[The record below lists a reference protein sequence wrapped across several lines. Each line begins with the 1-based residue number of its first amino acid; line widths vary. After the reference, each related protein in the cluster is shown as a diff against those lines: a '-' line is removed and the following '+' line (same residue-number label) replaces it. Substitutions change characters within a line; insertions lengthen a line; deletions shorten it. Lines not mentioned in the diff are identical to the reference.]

1 MDEQVHSPDQES
13 VKEFCYSK
21 LSNIKIIGRGR
32 HGTVCSA
39 NLGNLAVVLKRF
51 NNIKA
56 LDKNYELSIK
66 RANAHP
72 NIRLFLG
79 ITKDPIKDYLITISE
94 YANGNLQDYLKNK
107 RNDDGIFKISLNSL
121 IQIANEITS
130 GLEWLH
136 YNDITHR
143 NLHSKNIL
151 IHKDQVKIS
160 DFDLND
166 SFQLS
171 NSVIQDFPAYY
182 EPQLFINSDKVYLI
196 DKKSDIYSLGV
207 IFWELTSGIPP
218 FSNCSKYAIIMK
230 IANGK
235 REETITNTPIEYA
248 NIYTKCWRTDPN
260 ERPTLHEIKV
270 ALDGLPAISSVEFIT
285 NDTVSKPPIPF
296 IRENNGELAREEKEK
311 NINQKSNKG
320 LQIMPSIDLNLYYN
334 RTDEDGDWIISSNAR
349 KKHLDGMVRFF
360 KECFSPE
367 GVYAKEFPN
376 LDFHVVLTDEFR
388 NNPIINI
395 LRDNGFEFD
404 NKETKFEY
412 PNITM
417 ECFFHE
423 NRMPLI
429 LKHRKQDANAV
440 ANRDNVSIVRNNAKI
455 PTDMSSIL
463 TYLKYEINGIKK
475 SVLLTSDNIASCIQ
489 SVLTRKLNVYQQS
502 RLNKRPY
509 IDIFQVPRHGS
520 RFNSAI
526 THYVDP
532 PKYVDQQFVLM
543 MILYYGGQ
551 FDFKDLK
558 NEIATDIK
566 AEFESMLSFTNFE
579 KFKKAALLQEY
590 IQFYSSPNAIKRFLK
605 SMANALIIQQCSKN
619 NNVDWDWCK
628 IDWPNVARKLYII
641 YKLNQT
647 TESSCWPKYDFIN
660 DLVDI
665 PKKSNLDRY
674 FINTKRGDIIEKQLY
689 TYFSIIKER
698 IYENF
703 DIIISPIKHKNKKRN
718 YRLQYATPLRPLLKP
733 MWGCLNTSPLVFRD
747 ITSSISNFYKIFIA
761 GTYIISSGS
770 KKGHPDPL
778 VIVGIIKSILE
789 DPCEKRSARILLT
802 CWSKINMNLLSS
814 TVNAFLKH
822 DIYELLNQR
831 IKIYAINESSCE
843 VGVKLSN
850 GEFEDPKSV
859 RLLDWNFSE
868 EKEIKKISD
877 SFGTIP
883 EQPINKICESFIKI
897 LINDKELWLGVNEK
911 GDLVPSDKRFLFVI
925 SNVPFLDQ
933 IAYQISTCCFNFFV
947 KFEWAAKDEYNKFY
961 LVDLNTEQDLYYA
974 FEYDNDFCIV
984 EKSEMGDFEELT
996 PIPHFKKQPTKKNAL
1011 LFHFEKN
1018 SRVGLT
1024 TQSIRRRKSGKAL
1037 HSFLMELGER
1047 SALSDLKIINAV
1059 NYLLLACN
1067 VKKIFESFPDE
1078 CLLLLLAKQDSE
1090 VEWEITKNN
1099 LYNIKNAI
1107 IRLDEK
1113 ELPKLRSSSPFYKNA
1128 TDMQVNIKN
1137 PQLDNLQIEIKINL
1151 NNNGSKS
1158 YWRWTPEISDIYQT
1172 KSVYDYLLNSNVP
1185 QEKWKDLT
1193 LSYLSLLIMPPLIV
1207 VPEFLKVPLPFLS
1220 GTSIL
1225 NQKINKE
1232 ISNIKFDIGPTGARL
1247 IQTEIF
1253 LDTSTTENMLQLDGI
1268 EISQLANI
1276 KITIIN
1282 SDAVNDDPDITI
1294 EACANIKDNVV
1305 KIITQN
1311 EDEQFLIAKF
1321 NNNDSTTLSNIAK
1334 SLNIDEKLY
1343 NKLKVPLYY
1352 ILLDDFLKNIKPE
1365 FILFFYPITE
1375 PPTMN
1380 FKLKNI
1386 SIFTNNSH
1394 QIEKF
1399 LPPQIYQHLKLT
1411 NISTDISIYDPLD
1424 MENIVIGLNIKFN
1437 LLTTDNKKLL
1447 ASLSYLPIKNT
1458 EQPMTISI
1466 KPQDL
1471 YDNNNNNPLNLK
1483 EMLKAIGLYD
1493 TFKKINEVSPILWHH
1508 VKNLGPAEFQYLDLQ
1523 IKLNEQST
1531 TYEIDDFN
1539 LGILIPRYIIKE
1551 GVIEVTSAIVDLEYN
1566 GTQWSGNIQ
1575 GVAEIIGKDKNYNCQ
1590 IEYIS
1595 PTKEQSG
1602 NLLIKDFVD
1611 LLTLKETFQILQL
1624 ESVFSI
1630 PVFGKLF
1637 EPMSISEININLV
1650 NSESLDFIIQD
1661 LSFTLRADKLELK
1674 PLTIEQLEIDLTYIP
1689 SKNNTDLAI
1698 WKFNIDGIVDSM
1710 IMTLE
1715 CANEDRKIQATLIPV
1730 KNKRLKDITELL
1742 IKTSEFSDNSIY
1754 YEICDS
1760 EITNVKLTFDITAD
1774 GVHIENFSTN
1784 LVNEL
1789 SYDEFTLYNLSF
1801 NYNEVKKMNMNN
1813 HCSNLIVPPHKKYIL
1828 DAIISRNIANHKIK
1842 TNIKIDFSE
1851 NSGNI
1856 VDASITFQTH
1866 PLLEILNFL
1875 IGYKSTIQNLL
1886 PKLPKLPN
1894 FENIKSIQQ
1903 IFSIKISIKPFKI
1916 IGFNISAQS
1925 DARYDILEK
1934 PSILLQPLGIS
1945 INYIYDCDRKE
1956 EKLEGKFYGTFIYMA
1971 ELKLEFARSTTKGN
1985 DIVVASIQVIEGES
1999 CIHVL
2004 SVIDTLLNDNK
2015 GWSSNTPEEMRLLK
2029 FIVSTEVKAY
2039 LHINLVEK
2047 SVALYATLESI
2058 GNCLLLVKKLNDKT
2072 KKELNDIIN
2081 ELNDIL
2087 DDEVK
2092 FEDIISIKLP
2102 DRDDQ
2107 KLVKGANLY
2116 ANLKYS
2122 NSNSSLL
2129 KNLCALSN
2137 LDSSSQEILVVLSLG
2152 LGELSK
2158 SEFKATIENLI
2169 LKGGLSFEK
2178 ISFSCS
2184 PSIELKSSELN
2195 ISGELNFKNLLN
2207 LHNTEFIVKGTLKI
2221 SQNISSFITD
2231 LISQSIQ
2238 NPFGMSGICLKEIEY
2253 VMNFEHGNKKPI
2265 CTQSLKGKVGFN
2277 SENPNKKTILMGT
2290 ILFVD
2295 GTPRVCRV
2303 DIDQKIQIIHL
2314 LSTIFSKDKDFK
2326 WPEDYPDITFNDEK
2340 IYYAFIK
2347 DDKIEIDKTVYYKGY
2362 NISSHIDF
2370 FGMENLLITARIHN
2384 GIKINVIEDDNSVIN
2399 LGFVKIFKNN
2409 LMIEWNVKKHIISVN
2424 GCLKLFDMNPTE
2436 FQLNYEKKT
2445 KCFEGKIKMK
2455 ESLLG
2460 VDNPT
2465 IKGCWSKRNKFVITE
2480 LPSIYELFWDTAK
2493 FARIIEKAA
2502 ANLCEKSEQVI
2513 SDLELHE
2520 KNFTGHFNIY
2530 LEQLEAQDDTL
2541 VSFLITGNYSI
2552 TITGGK
2558 EESTEIAKI
2567 ELPSIPLNIQY
2578 PSDIRKCLENF
2589 FKTELPNS
2597 AVSFLHN
2604 LLKDR
2609 EKFVKFIDGLAIA
2622 TLINLSESALK
2633 GFVCLAGKEINKLT
2647 KDALD
2652 AMKKCA
2658 NNILGNRQ
2666 PETKILEDEV
2676 KAVESAQTL
2685 NSAVDLAGP
2694 LFLTSGEWF
2703 GYFGF
2708 AIKFITD
2715 DLKNLFGDQSDEET
2729 KVREEKS
2736 EMKKINKRIKDAVE
2750 RFLNMDD
2757 LVPDLE
2763 FYSDI
2768 SLNIKW
2774 NVPKSA
2780 VNDKLAREIR
2790 YELHIVIIFGTVLVE
2805 KDIIVG
2811 KEEIERDNQDHKRLS
2826 YVLIDNLLM
2835 KCNKVSVKITAILQ
2849 NSQYENQNYSG
2860 SQSKEGVIENKPKL
2874 YPPTELNS
2882 AYDLRSKVITTKI
2895 VSKDND
2901 IQRYYCELINNN
2913 VGNYNDKNVVYN
2925 EIINKNTLDNNTLW
2939 TINTEEN
2946 SIPGPGGEYKIRVL
2960 AKATNYRESEFKYAY
2975 EVISRLP
2982 PPKYLGFRRIYDSNI
2997 EYLEIKVKDI
3007 TDQQPLLGYSY
3018 DVINDNIVIYSLPID
3033 KISMNPPN
3041 LKLNEIRNI
3050 TEKPT
3055 TDHYIRIK
3063 KVAKE
3068 DSNWM
3073 DSSYTE
3079 FIKSFKFLSRINN
3092 IKGSYNIDNDVL
3104 KVTWDSV
3111 ENASKYEVF
3120 LLVFGH
3126 HVDFNKTSDTFIEY
3140 DMQKFDEQIRNFGC
3154 QMAKYTCKIQAVN
3167 GKGFFDGPVTR
3178 DNEGFTQLPRP
3189 RNVEMEKILNNLHV
3203 SYSPITLPNNLKK
3216 NFKGYKV
3223 YLCNLQQ
3230 SNERIVAES
3239 PLIKGITSSC
3249 YDFAFEDIKFEEN
3262 VNYFAKV
3269 YAISSNNQTISSF
3282 SGNSIKTMKRLLPP
3296 KNVQISVM
3304 INESDTQ
3311 ILASCAFDSKIKAYV
3326 LGIINLKTKKFK
3338 RKLIESPVDS
3348 PIVKY
3353 ELPLTE
3359 MREIHDSPESAEFH
3373 AFAQSIGNKD
3383 EFDSIIINS
3392 DSVVTRFEAPKNIL
3406 LAHKNNDFSVTY
3418 YAPTEGFYQ
3427 AQIVDCDNHD
3437 NIFGGA
3443 KNKTSKGKDVIIV
3456 EISNLKKGMKYV
3468 ARVRKVVHGEDPTKF
3483 MNSIWQFSNVI
3494 TMQHQRFYN
3503 CD

>member
-1 MDEQVHSPDQES
+1 
-13 VKEFCYSK
+13 
-21 LSNIKIIGRGR
+21 
-32 HGTVCSA
+32 
-39 NLGNLAVVLKRF
+39 
-51 NNIKA
+51 
-56 LDKNYELSIK
+56 
-66 RANAHP
+66 
-72 NIRLFLG
+72 
-79 ITKDPIKDYLITISE
+79 
-94 YANGNLQDYLKNK
+94 
-107 RNDDGIFKISLNSL
+107 
-121 IQIANEITS
+121 
-130 GLEWLH
+130 
-136 YNDITHR
+136 
-143 NLHSKNIL
+143 
-151 IHKDQVKIS
+151 
-160 DFDLND
+160 
-166 SFQLS
+166 
-171 NSVIQDFPAYY
+171 
-182 EPQLFINSDKVYLI
+182 
-196 DKKSDIYSLGV
+196 
-207 IFWELTSGIPP
+207 
-218 FSNCSKYAIIMK
+218 
-230 IANGK
+230 
-235 REETITNTPIEYA
+235 
-248 NIYTKCWRTDPN
+248 
-260 ERPTLHEIKV
+260 
-270 ALDGLPAISSVEFIT
+270 
-285 NDTVSKPPIPF
+285 
-296 IRENNGELAREEKEK
+296 
-311 NINQKSNKG
+311 
-320 LQIMPSIDLNLYYN
+320 
-334 RTDEDGDWIISSNAR
+334 
-349 KKHLDGMVRFF
+349 
-360 KECFSPE
+360 
-367 GVYAKEFPN
+367 
-376 LDFHVVLTDEFR
+376 
-388 NNPIINI
+388 
-395 LRDNGFEFD
+395 
-404 NKETKFEY
+404 
-412 PNITM
+412 
-417 ECFFHE
+417 
-423 NRMPLI
+423 
-429 LKHRKQDANAV
+429 
-440 ANRDNVSIVRNNAKI
+440 
-455 PTDMSSIL
+455 
-463 TYLKYEINGIKK
+463 
-475 SVLLTSDNIASCIQ
+475 
-489 SVLTRKLNVYQQS
+489 QS

-526 THYVDP
+526 THYADP
-532 PKYVDQQFVLM
+532 PKYVDQQFALM
-543 MILYYGGQ
+543 MILYCGEQ
-551 FDFKDLK
+551 FDFKDLN
-558 NEIATDIK
+558 NETATDIK

-579 KFKKAALLQEY
+579 KFKKAALLQGY

-718 YRLQYATPLRPLLKP
+718 HRLQYATPLRPLLKP
-733 MWGCLNTSPLVFRD
+733 MWGSLNTSPLVFRD
-747 ITSSISNFYKIFIA
+747 ITSSISNFYKTFIA

-789 DPCEKRSARILLT
+789 DPCEKKSVRILLT

-822 DIYELLNQR
+822 ESNDIYELLNQR
-831 IKIYAINESSCE
+831 IKIYAIIESSCE

-850 GEFEDPKSV
+850 GEFEDPKSI

-877 SFGTIP
+877 CFGTIP

-897 LINDKELWLGVNEK
+897 LINDKELWLGINEK

-933 IAYQISTCCFNFFV
+933 IAYQISTCGFNFFV

-974 FEYDNDFCIV
+974 FEYGDDFCIV

-996 PIPHFKKQPTKKNAL
+996 PIPHFKKQPTKKDAL

-1018 SRVGLT
+1018 PRVGLT
-1024 TQSIRRRKSGKAL
+1024 TQSIEKWKSGKTL
-1037 HSFLMELGER
+1037 RSFLMELGER

-1099 LYNIKNAI
+1099 LYNIKHAI

-1113 ELPKLRSSSPFYKNA
+1113 ELPKLRSFSPFYKNA

-1247 IQTEIF
+1247 IHTEIF

-1276 KITIIN
+1276 KITIN

-1321 NNNDSTTLSNIAK
+1321 NNNDSTTLTNIAK
-1334 SLNIDEKLY
+1334 SLNIDEKVY
-1343 NKLKVPLYY
+1343 NKLKVPLYD

-1365 FILFFYPITE
+1365 FNLFFYPITE

-1386 SIFTNNSH
+1386 SFLTNNSH

-1424 MENIVIGLNIKFN
+1424 MENIVI
-1437 LLTTDNKKLL
+1437 
-1447 ASLSYLPIKNT
+1447 
-1458 EQPMTISI
+1458 
-1466 KPQDL
+1466 
-1471 YDNNNNNPLNLK
+1471 

-1508 VKNLGPAEFQYLDLQ
+1508 VKNLESAEFQYLDLQ

-1566 GTQWSGNIQ
+1566 GKQWSGNIQ

-1595 PTKEQSG
+1595 PTKKQSR

-1624 ESVFSI
+1624 ESVFTI

-1689 SKNNTDLAI
+1689 SKNNTDSAI
-1698 WKFNIDGIVDSM
+1698 WKFNIEGIVDSM

-1730 KNKRLKDITELL
+1730 KNKRLKDIKELL

-1774 GVHIENFSTN
+1774 GVHIENFSAN

-1789 SYDEFTLYNLSF
+1789 SYDEFTLDNLSF
-1801 NYNEVKKMNMNN
+1801 KYNEVKEMNMNN
-1813 HCSNLIVPPHKKYIL
+1813 HCTNQIVPPHKKYIL

-1842 TNIKIDFSE
+1842 PNIKIDFSE
-1851 NSGNI
+1851 SSGSI
-1856 VDASITFQTH
+1856 VVDAYITSSQTH
-1866 PLLEILNFL
+1866 SLLEILNFL

-1886 PKLPKLPN
+1886 PNLPKLPN
-1894 FENIKSIQQ
+1894 FENINPIQQ
-1903 IFSIKISIKPFKI
+1903 TFSIKISIKPFKI

-1925 DARYDILEK
+1925 DASYEILEK

-1945 INYIYDCDRKE
+1945 IIYICDCDIKE
-1956 EKLEGKFYGTFIYMA
+1956 EKLEGKFYGTFILNDMT
-1971 ELKLEFARSTTKGN
+1971 KLRLVFTSSNTKDN
-1985 DIVVASIQVIEGES
+1985 DIVVASIQIIEGES
-1999 CIHVL
+1999 SIRVS
-2004 SVIDTLLNDNK
+2004 SVIDTLLDDNE
-2015 GWSSNTPEEMRLLK
+2015 GWSSNTPEETRLLK

-2047 SVALYATLESI
+2047 SVALYATLKSI
-2058 GNCLLLVKKLNDKT
+2058 GNCLLLVKKLNDKSTNDLFESHSIVKEFGFLFSVTTNHFKFENLFKSSIVSNIDEILHLTRGSLMLVSYEGATFDKT

-2116 ANLKYS
+2116 ANLNYS
-2122 NSNSSLL
+2122 NNNSNLL
-2129 KNLCALSN
+2129 KNLCAISN
-2137 LDSSSQEILVVLSLG
+2137 LDSSSQEILIALSLG

-2169 LKGGLSFEK
+2169 LKGGLNFEK
-2178 ISFSCS
+2178 ISFSYR

-2195 ISGELNFKNLLN
+2195 ISGELNFKKLLN

-2231 LISQSIQ
+2231 LMFLKSQSIK
-2238 NPFGMSGICLKEIEY
+2238 NPFGMNGICLKEIEY

-2277 SENPNKKTILMGT
+2277 SENLNKKTILVGT

-2295 GTPRVCRV
+2295 GTPRVCCV

-2314 LSTIFSKDKDFK
+2314 LSTIFSKDKDSK
-2326 WPEDYPDITFNDEK
+2326 WPEDYPDITFNVGK
-2340 IYYAFIK
+2340 IYYAYIK

-2362 NISSHIDF
+2362 NISSCIDF
-2370 FGMENLLITARIHN
+2370 FGMENLSIIARIHN

-2409 LMIEWNVKKHIISVN
+2409 LIIEWSNKNHSISIN
-2424 GCLKLFDMNPTE
+2424 GCLKLFDMNPAE
-2436 FQLNYEKKT
+2436 FHLNYEKK
-2445 KCFEGKIKMK
+2445 CFEGIIKMK

-2465 IKGCWSKRNKFVITE
+2465 IKGYWSKRNKFVITE
-2480 LPSIYELFWDTAK
+2480 LPSICELFWDAAK
-2493 FARIIEKAA
+2493 FAKIIEEASV
-2502 ANLCEKSEQVI
+2502 NLCEKSEQVI

-2860 SQSKEGVIENKPKL
+2860 SQSKEGEIENKPKL

-2882 AYDLRSKVITTKI
+2882 AYDL
-2895 VSKDND
+2895 
-2901 IQRYYCELINNN
+2901 Q
-2913 VGNYNDKNVVYN
+2913 
-2925 EIINKNTLDNNTLW
+2925 
-2939 TINTEEN
+2939 N

-3079 FIKSFKFLSRINN
+3079 SIKSFKFLSRINN
-3092 IKGSYNIDNDVL
+3092 IKGSYNIDNNVL

-3216 NFKGYKV
+3216 NFKGYKI

-3296 KNVQISVM
+3296 KNVKISVM
-3304 INESDTQ
+3304 INESDAQ

-3326 LGIINLKTKKFK
+3326 L
-3338 RKLIESPVDS
+3338 
-3348 PIVKY
+3348 
-3353 ELPLTE
+3353 
-3359 MREIHDSPESAEFH
+3359 
-3373 AFAQSIGNKD
+3373 
-3383 EFDSIIINS
+3383 
-3392 DSVVTRFEAPKNIL
+3392 
-3406 LAHKNNDFSVTY
+3406 
-3418 YAPTEGFYQ
+3418 
-3427 AQIVDCDNHD
+3427 
-3437 NIFGGA
+3437 
-3443 KNKTSKGKDVIIV
+3443 
-3456 EISNLKKGMKYV
+3456 
-3468 ARVRKVVHGEDPTKF
+3468 
-3483 MNSIWQFSNVI
+3483 
-3494 TMQHQRFYN
+3494 
-3503 CD
+3503 